1 LVLRTEESLARKG
14 TMDFYTEMMW
24 CRRCKDYVN
33 YLQSTES
40 SYCVRCGSKVQF
52 FRDEDIKRIRK
63 LLRTGSDDKKKRSKA
78 S

>member
-1 LVLRTEESLARKG
+1 
-14 TMDFYTEMMW
+14 MDYYTETMW
-24 CRRCKDYVN
+24 CKKCKDYVH

-40 SYCVRCGSKVQF
+40 SYCVRCGSKVQY

-63 LLRTGSDDKKKRSKA
+63 LLRTGTPVRKKRSKA